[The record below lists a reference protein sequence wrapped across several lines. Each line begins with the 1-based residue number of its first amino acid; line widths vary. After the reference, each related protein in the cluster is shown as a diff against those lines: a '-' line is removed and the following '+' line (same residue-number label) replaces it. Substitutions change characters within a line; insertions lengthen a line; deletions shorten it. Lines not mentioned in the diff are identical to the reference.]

1 MSHLHIPDGVLPVWL
16 WLTGLLF
23 MILLLALALRRI
35 QKADLRKKLPL
46 LAFAAAI
53 MLISMSLEIVPI
65 AYHMNL
71 SVLAGILLGPAMSF
85 IAAFLV
91 NFMLAL
97 VGHGGLTVVGLSTLI
112 IGFETFSGYWLF
124 RLFKRRFKPALAGGL
139 SVVLTL
145 FFSTSLVIGLAALS
159 RLDPFKV
166 SEFAGKDR
174 SGEKGLF
181 SFHGSHHHEDQHK
194 EEAGKATVSLATF
207 AKGAYILGSIGW
219 ILEALLVGFIL
230 RFIIQVKPDMIS
242 T

>member
-1 MSHLHIPDGVLPVWL
+1 
-16 WLTGLLF
+16 

-35 QKADLRKKLPL
+35 QKADRRKKLPL
-46 LAFAAAI
+46 LAFTSAM

-65 AYHMNL
+65 AYHLNL
-71 SVLAGILLGPAMSF
+71 SVLTGILLGPAMGF

-97 VGHGGLTVVGLSTLI
+97 VGHGGLTVVGLNTLV

-124 RLFKRRFKPALAGGL
+124 RLFKRLLKPALAGGL

-145 FFSTSLVIGLAALS
+145 FFSTSLVIGLVALA
-159 RLDPFKV
+159 RLDPLKV
-166 SEFAGKDR
+166 SEFAHMGR
-174 SGEKGLF
+174 SEEKGLF
-181 SFHGSHHHEDQHK
+181 SFHGGHHHEEQQ
-194 EEAGKATVSLATF
+194 EEETGKAIVSLATF

-230 RFIIQVKPDMIS
+230 RFIVQVKPDMIS

>member
-35 QKADLRKKLPL
+35 KKADLRKKLPL
-46 LAFAAAI
+46 LAFTAAM

-71 SVLAGILLGPAMSF
+71 SVLTGILLGPAMGF

-97 VGHGGLTVVGLSTLI
+97 VGHGGLTVVGLNTLT
-112 IGFETFSGYWLF
+112 IGFETCSGYWLF
-124 RLFKRRFKPALAGGL
+124 RVFKKLFKPALAAGL

-159 RLDPFKV
+159 RLDPLKV
-166 SEFAGKDR
+166 GEFAGRDR
-174 SGEKGLF
+174 SEEKGLL

-194 EEAGKATVSLATF
+194 EETGEATVSLATF
-207 AKGAYILGSIGW
+207 VKGAYILGSIGW

-230 RFIIQVKPDMIS
+230 RFIVQVKPDMIS

>member
-1 MSHLHIPDGVLPVWL
+1 
-16 WLTGLLF
+16 

-46 LAFAAAI
+46 LAFTSAM

-65 AYHMNL
+65 AYHLNL
-71 SVLAGILLGPAMSF
+71 SVLTGILLGPVMGF
-85 IAAFLV
+85 IAAFLA

-97 VGHGGLTVVGLSTLI
+97 VGHGGLTVVGLNTLL

-124 RLFKRRFKPALAGGL
+124 RLFKRLLKPALAAGL
-139 SVVLTL
+139 SVGLTL
-145 FFSTSLVIGLAALS
+145 FFSTSLVIGLVALA
-159 RLDPFKV
+159 RLDPLKV
-166 SEFAGKDR
+166 GEFADMGR
-174 SGEKGLF
+174 SEEKGLF
-181 SFHGSHHHEDQHK
+181 SFHGSHHHEDQGK
-194 EEAGKATVSLATF
+194 EEAAKAIVSLATF

-230 RFIIQVKPDMIS
+230 RFIVQVKPDMIS

>member
-46 LAFAAAI
+46 LAFTSAM
-53 MLISMSLEIVPI
+53 MLISMSLEIIPI
-65 AYHMNL
+65 AYHLNL
-71 SVLAGILLGPAMSF
+71 SVLTGILLGPVMGF
-85 IAAFLV
+85 IAAFLA

-97 VGHGGLTVVGLSTLI
+97 VGHGGLTVVGLNTLL

-124 RLFKRRFKPALAGGL
+124 RLFKRLLKPALAGGL
-139 SVVLTL
+139 SVGLTL
-145 FFSTSLVIGLAALS
+145 FLSTSLVIGLVALA
-159 RLDPFKV
+159 RLDPLKV
-166 SEFAGKDR
+166 SEFADMGR
-174 SGEKGLF
+174 SEEKGLF
-181 SFHGSHHHEDQHK
+181 SFHGSHHHEDQGK
-194 EEAGKATVSLATF
+194 EEAGKAIVSLATF

-230 RFIIQVKPDMIS
+230 RFIVQVKPDMIS